1 MSHGTKGNGV
11 DPLDDGSARALPAFP
26 RRFILN
32 PGRANVARMSRFTV
46 HGHNVYAEYHSAGK
60 KKTAVALAD
69 VLLHSEDSIKKIDD
83 EASDAVDP
91 AGTMP
96 CCTSCTSTL
105 FFFFPIGS
113 TWFGGYKAGKMDVN
127 S

>member
-11 DPLDDGSARALPAFP
+11 DPLDDSSARTLPAFP
-26 RRFILN
+26 LRFILN
-32 PGRANVARMSRFTV
+32 PGRANVAWMSRFTV
-46 HGHNVYAEYHSAGK
+46 HGHKVYAEYHSSGK

-83 EASDAVDP
+83 EALDAVDP

-105 FFFFPIGS
+105 FFLHRLNLV
-113 TWFGGYKAGKMDVN
+113 WWV
-127 S
+127 